1 MPQHSKT
8 QPVIIKKY
16 ANRRLYNTAISSY
29 VTLDDLCELVKIG
42 EDFIVLDA
50 KTDEDLTRSVLAQ
63 IIFEQESKGSHM
75 LTEEF
80 LRSVITFYD
89 DGLKSVVPLYLNS
102 MMQAFQQ
109 NQEEMRKQ
117 MSSNAT
123 NADFNPF
130 TQFGQIY
137 KSAWEKQQDAQ
148 KQMISKTM
156 DIFSAFNPILNKDT
170 NKDKK

>member
-42 EDFIVLDA
+42 EDFVVLDA
-50 KTDEDLTRSVLAQ
+50 KNDEDLTRSVLAQ

-75 LTEEF
+75 LSEEF

-117 MSSNAT
+117 LNSAG
-123 NADFNPF
+123 ADFNPF
-130 TQFGQIY
+130 TQFNNIY
-137 KSAWEKQQDAQ
+137 QSAWQKQQDVQ
-148 KQMISKTM
+148 KQMLSKTM
-156 DIFSAFNPILNKDT
+156 DIFTSFNPILNKD
-170 NKDKK
+170 NKDKQ

>member
-42 EDFIVLDA
+42 EDFIVVDA
-50 KTDEDLTRSVLAQ
+50 KTEEDLTRSVLAQ

-75 LTEEF
+75 LSEEF

-117 MSSNAT
+117 LNNT
-123 NADFNPF
+123 GTGINTDFNPF
-130 TQFGQIY
+130 TQFGKIY
-137 KSAWEKQQDAQ
+137 QSAWEKQQDAQ
-148 KQMISKTM
+148 KQMLSKTM
-156 DIFSAFNPILNKDT
+156 DILTSFNPILNKD
-170 NKDKK
+170 KDKK

>member
-1 MPQHSKT
+1 MTQGSKK

-42 EDFIVLDA
+42 EDFVVQDA
-50 KTDEDLTRSVLAQ
+50 KTGEDLTRSVLAQ

-75 LTEEF
+75 LSEEF

-117 MSSNAT
+117 LNGAT
-123 NADFNPF
+123 TELNFNPF
-130 TQFGQIY
+130 TQFNNIY

-148 KQMISKTM
+148 KEIMSKTF
-156 DIFSAFNPILNKDT
+156 DIFSSFNPIINKDT
-170 NKDKK
+170 NNKK

>member
-1 MPQHSKT
+1 MTQNDKK

-42 EDFIVLDA
+42 EDFVVQDA
-50 KTDEDLTRSVLAQ
+50 KTGEDLTRSVLAQ

-75 LTEEF
+75 LSEEF

-89 DGLKSVVPLYLNS
+89 DGLKNVVPLYLNS

-117 MSSNAT
+117 LSGESAELT
-123 NADFNPF
+123 FNPF
-130 TQFGQIY
+130 TQFNNMY
-137 KSAWEKQQDAQ
+137 KSAWEKQQNTQ
-148 KQMISKTM
+148 QELLNKTF
-156 DIFSAFNPILNKDT
+156 DIFSSFNPIINKET
-170 NKDKK
+170 NNKK

>member
-1 MPQHSKT
+1 MPQHSKI

-42 EDFIVLDA
+42 EDFIVVDA

-63 IIFEQESKGSHM
+63 IIFEQESKGTHM
-75 LTEEF
+75 LSEEF

-117 MSSNAT
+117 LNT
-123 NADFNPF
+123 NGAGADFNPF
-130 TQFGQIY
+130 AQFGKIY
-137 KSAWEKQQDAQ
+137 QSAWEKQQDAQ
-148 KQMISKTM
+148 KQMLSKTM

-170 NKDKK
+170 NKEKK

>member
-1 MPQHSKT
+1 MPQYSKT

-42 EDFIVLDA
+42 EDFIVVDA
-50 KTDEDLTRSVLAQ
+50 KTEEDLTRSVLAQ

-75 LTEEF
+75 LSEEF

-117 MSSNAT
+117 LNSNGAGS
-123 NADFNPF
+123 NFNPF
-130 TQFGQIY
+130 AQFGKIY
-137 KSAWEKQQDAQ
+137 QSAWEKQQDAQ
-148 KQMISKTM
+148 KQMLSKTM
-156 DIFSAFNPILNKDT
+156 DILTSFDPILNKSD
-170 NKDKK
+170 KDKK

>member
-1 MPQHSKT
+1 MTQNSKK

-42 EDFIVLDA
+42 EDFVVQDA
-50 KTDEDLTRSVLAQ
+50 KSGEDITRSVLAQ

-75 LTEEF
+75 LSEEF

-109 NQEEMRKQ
+109 NQEELRKQ
-117 MSSNAT
+117 MSGAT
-123 NADFNPF
+123 EGFNPF
-130 TQFGQIY
+130 AQLNNMY

-148 KQMISKTM
+148 KELLSQTFNM
-156 DIFSAFNPILNKDT
+156 FSSFNPIINKD